1 MERKRLFI
9 WILCLILALGT
20 VACHKE
26 AVEAETDFDFPL
38 ETGGATKPEE
48 RLEEG
53 GAVMKLYEEN
63 SGSRAILYAAPDHS
77 FLGDAYGVEL
87 SFDGEH
93 WYPLDVWTA
102 KVAVQIT
109 QGVYENYVTNFVNF
123 DFEGQVFLRVTPKT
137 HGKVEIRPVGKSKS
151 AQSGDA
157 TVIRLDK
164 PCQLSFEV
172 NGNIYENL
180 QIFANPIE
188 EIDQNDPNV
197 IYLGPGVHTADN
209 CAWIENKPA
218 TENGERV
225 YCPELWVPSGK
236 TLYISGSAVVQAK
249 VVVSKCENTAV
260 KGRGVIDLLP
270 WNRENNIRASET
282 KASPNGFRI
291 DNSKNITLEGVI
303 VRNSL
308 GYSIHA
314 GNVKGLVVDNI
325 KAIAAA
331 QWSDGFDCMATEDVV
346 IKNCF
351 FRTNDDCIAV
361 YGSRWAYKGGSRN
374 IEVYDCVLWADNAHA
389 INMGNHGSNDPQ
401 NSDVIENIHF
411 HDIEVL
417 EVHSINWTGMFSIM
431 CGGEN
436 ILRNVT
442 AERFNV
448 EFTKSDLIRF
458 RFAKDADHYGTAI
471 ENFTFRDIYFTPREG
486 QTVGVYLQGLNDER
500 AIRNVHFDNV
510 WIGDEKL
517 KESSDLLHCNEYVSE
532 ITFK

>member
-38 ETGGATKPEE
+38 ETGGAAKPEE
-48 RLEEG
+48 QVEEG

-164 PCQLSFEV
+164 PCQLSLEV
-172 NGNIYENL
+172 DGNIYENL

-188 EIDQNDPNV
+188 EIDQNDPDV

-236 TLYISGSAVVQAK
+236 TLYISGGAVVQAK

-291 DNSKNITLEGVI
+291 DKSKNTTLEGVI

-331 QWSDGFDCMATEDVV
+331 QWSDGFDCMAAEDVV

-351 FRTNDDCIAV
+351 FRTNDDCIAI
-361 YGSRWAYKGGSRN
+361 YGSRWGYKGGSRN

-401 NSDVIENIHF
+401 NPDVIENIHF

-442 AERFNV
+442 AERFDV
-448 EFTKSDLIRF
+448 EFTKSDLIRL

-471 ENFTFRDIYFTPREG
+471 ENFTFREIYFAPREG